1 MPIRYKLVQ
10 RRDFSRDAEE
20 GSKLYYATL
29 VTSGSVE
36 FEELCESISEETAL
50 TSADVKSCLDRL
62 PRVIARH
69 LAGGRNV
76 KVGELGS
83 FRFALSSKGAKTEEE
98 FVAATMMKV
107 PSLVF
112 TPGRVFQD
120 AREDATYIRVKPKDE
135 NGQTTTEPEDPDD
148 GGSPGT
154 V

>member
-29 VTSGSVE
+29 ITGGTVD
-36 FEELCESISEETAL
+36 FDELCESISEETAL

-62 PRVIARH
+62 PRVMARH
-69 LAGGRNV
+69 LSGGRNV
-76 KVGELGS
+76 QVGELGS
-83 FRFALSSKGAKTEEE
+83 FRLALSSKGAATEED
-98 FVAATMMKV
+98 FDAATLMKV
-107 PSLVF
+107 PTLVF
-112 TPGRVFQD
+112 TPGRVLQD
-120 AREDATYIRVKPKDE
+120 ARKNATYVRVKSKDDD
-135 NGQTTTEPEDPDD
+135 GQTTTEPEDPDD

>member
-1 MPIRYKLVQ
+1 MPIKYKLIQ
-10 RRDFSRDAEE
+10 RKNFAKDAQPDD
-20 GSKLYYATL
+20 KLYYASILSNGT
-29 VTSGSVE
+29 VPFDE
-36 FEELCESISEETAL
+36 ICESISEETAL

-62 PRVIARH
+62 PRVIVRH

-112 TPGRVFQD
+112 TPGRVLQD

-135 NGQTTTEPEDPDD
+135 NGQATTEPEDPDD

>member
-1 MPIRYKLVQ
+1 MAIKYKLIQ
-10 RRDFSRDAEE
+10 RRDFTKGAQPTD
-20 GSKLYYATL
+20 KKYYATL
-29 VTSGSVE
+29 VSNGTASL
-36 FEELCESISEETAL
+36 EEICESISEETAL

-62 PRVIARH
+62 PRVIVRH
-69 LAGGRNV
+69 LAGGRTV

-112 TPGRVFQD
+112 TPGRVLQD